1 MLNLYTKNYKDFEL
15 KDANHNTSKSFSGAK
30 QADKALPNDQVLET
44 ETGCKLLK
52 RVEHPTLVGLLEL
65 NSKTRY
71 GFTSRNAPI
80 YLFLPFNEA
89 YPPFVVGCSHKDT
102 SVNRLA
108 LVKFDSWTET
118 FPRGNLIRLLDSGAD
133 EEALSW
139 TYTPLACEKYKGA
152 LPPITDH
159 STRPLITAFHIDPP
173 SCRDVDDVLTF
184 ETTDNNIVYITIT
197 ISDVAS
203 QIVQDSPLDLRARQ
217 IAQTFYQEGTNPK
230 HVFPPE
236 LSEERL
242 SLLSNTTPKPGL
254 SLRFPLN
261 EPTKITWFE
270 SLVLTTNSYTYESVY
285 ENQAICNILKDMCL
299 ALNMPT
305 DDSHKWIEVAMKFY
319 NQESAKLLYSNKAG
333 LLRVHSEPNIEKL
346 NHYIKIDPD
355 LKFLAYQSATYVLAS
370 SEQTPYHFGLETQ
383 LYTHST
389 SPIRRYAD
397 LVNQRALKAI
407 INNQT
412 IPPTPHPYNLN
423 QVAKQAK
430 KHDCDLVF
438 IRAIK
443 QSNPEVTGKIIE
455 LCEISETNQTK
466 ISIYVPIWQ
475 MLIKLKYKSGS
486 KPNTVISKNEQETYT
501 VIEGQQIILQY
512 YVDMSQRSW
521 KKRMVFKLITNQR
534 PDYVVLT

>member
-15 KDANHNTSKSFSGAK
+15 KDANYATIKSFSGVK
-30 QADKALPNDQVLET
+30 LVDKALPNDQVLET

-52 RVEHPTLVGLLEL
+52 RVEHPTLVGLIEL

-71 GFTSRNAPI
+71 GFTSRNVPI

-139 TYTPLACEKYKGA
+139 TYTPLACEKYKGS
-152 LPPITDH
+152 LPLTIDH

-173 SCRDVDDVLTF
+173 SCRDVDDVLTI
-184 ETTDNNIVYITIT
+184 ETTDGTVYITIT

-217 IAQTFYQEGTNPK
+217 IGQTFYQEGTNPK
-230 HVFPPE
+230 HVFPSE

-242 SLLSNTTPKPGL
+242 SLLSNSSPKPGL

-261 EPTKITWFE
+261 DPSKITWFE

-285 ENQAICNILKDMCL
+285 ENYVICNTLKAMCQ
-299 ALNMPT
+299 ALNEPT
-305 DDSHKWIEVAMKFY
+305 GDSHKWIEVAMKFY
-319 NQESAKLLYSNKAG
+319 NQESAKLLYSSKAG
-333 LLRVHSEPNIEKL
+333 LLRVHSEPDMERL
-346 NHYIKIDPD
+346 NHYTKIDPE
-355 LKFLAYQSATYVLAS
+355 LKFLAYQSATYVPAS

-397 LVNQRALKAI
+397 LVNQRAIKAI

-412 IPPTPHPYNLN
+412 IPPTPNPYSLN
-423 QVAKQAK
+423 QVAKRAK
-430 KHDCDLVF
+430 KHDRDLVF

-455 LCEISETNQTK
+455 LSKINTTGQTK
-466 ISIYVPIWQ
+466 ISIYVPLWQ

-486 KPNTVISKNEQETYT
+486 EPNTVISKNEQETYT
-501 VIEGQQIILQY
+501 VTEGQQITLQY
-512 YVDMSQRSW
+512 YADMSQRSW

-534 PDYVVLT
+534 PDSVVLT